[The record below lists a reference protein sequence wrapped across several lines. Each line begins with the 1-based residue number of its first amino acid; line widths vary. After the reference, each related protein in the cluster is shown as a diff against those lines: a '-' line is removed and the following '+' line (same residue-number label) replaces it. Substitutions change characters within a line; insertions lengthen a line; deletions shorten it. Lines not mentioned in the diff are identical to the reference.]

1 MSGTGALGQAG
12 AACFGI
18 AVGYLTYLTLVRTAG
33 NASVCVMAAAVG
45 AVGGAAVTGLFGPG
59 TSVFAGYAI
68 GLLAGLAAGDRG
80 RRQGGARRGRPGR
93 AGPVPA
99 GRRRPYPHGRPR
111 GAGAGDPARA
121 AGTGRYFLW
130 AGLIEPTSPSF
141 SSLMPALNSSVRVP
155 PVVAVPKVSAHRSSM
170 LIGLPC

>member
-12 AACFGI
+12 AASGVD
-18 AVGYLTYLTLVRTAG
+18 VGYLTDRMLVRTVG
-33 NASVCVMAAAVG
+33 NASVCVLA

-59 TSVFAGYAI
+59 TSVFAWYAI

-99 GRRRPYPHGRPR
+99 GRRRRHPHGRRQCR
-111 GAGAGDPARA
+111 G
-121 AGTGRYFLW
+121 W
-130 AGLIEPTSPSF
+130 
-141 SSLMPALNSSVRVP
+141 
-155 PVVAVPKVSAHRSSM
+155 
-170 LIGLPC
+170 